1 MSRKVKL
8 TKSTQNRYYNV
19 SMMMIKM
26 IQGQLTFIKSNI
38 IYVTHNSYLV
48 FHLPWAYNME
58 NMA

>member
-1 MSRKVKL
+1 
-8 TKSTQNRYYNV
+8 
-19 SMMMIKM
+19 MMMIKM